1 MSLARLIL
9 ASLFCVVAF
18 GSHQMHMRLQQ
29 VLPLEDPVNTQV
41 RLMPPDFLRFI
52 TLGHSNLMA
61 DMLWLQLIQYYGA
74 TAQEKSSREYLYP
87 YIDTITSLSP
97 GFEDAY
103 IFGSYVLSDTPQQ
116 VEQSLQL
123 LEKGM
128 KQLPDSWLIPFQ
140 AGFVSYLHQKDYA
153 KAADYFAQAAQ
164 RPEAP
169 RLAQQMAAQLNRRTN
184 DYERCQVGFRLWQDA
199 YEKAPEGELRA
210 KAEKRLVETRFH
222 CDLILLEA
230 LIKQYHR
237 DALLKWEASVE
248 AAQKSEATKLPPR
261 PASLYPASLAELVKA
276 GMVSS
281 LPKDPLQRN
290 FVYNAKTGKLQVQ
303 PLPWRAYE
311 LELLGYVVGREPKTK
326 STN

>member
-1 MSLARLIL
+1 MPLARLIL
-9 ASLFCVVAF
+9 AVLFCAVAF
-18 GSHQMHMRLQQ
+18 GSHQMHLHLQQ
-29 VLPLEDPVNTQV
+29 KLPLTDSVNTQI
-41 RLMPPDFLRFI
+41 RLLPPDFLRFM
-52 TLGHSNLMA
+52 TLGHSNLTA

-74 TAQEKSSREYLYP
+74 TAQEKSSREHLYAYL
-87 YIDTITSLSP
+87 DTITSLSP
-97 GFEDAY
+97 GFESAY
-103 IFGSYVLSDTPQQ
+103 IFGSYVLSENPAQ
-116 VEQSLQL
+116 VVQSIQL
-123 LEKGM
+123 LDKGLQ
-128 KQLPDSWLIPFQ
+128 QLPESWMIPFQ

-230 LIKQYHR
+230 LIKKYHR

-248 AAQKSEATKLPPR
+248 AAKKAKADKLPPR
-261 PASLYPASLAELVKA
+261 PASLYPASLATLVKA
-276 GMVSS
+276 GLVSS

-290 FVYNAKTGKLQVQ
+290 FVYNAKTGKIQVQ
-303 PLPWRAYE
+303 PLPWKAYE